1 MINRLNLQSRSTT
14 NIFEAQALNS
24 WKYAVKYVNISL
36 YRYNDELYPIIFK
49 GDEVSLEATN
59 ILYRGQNE
67 HLYNQKVKKALYYKL
82 INNADSVINYN
93 EIKHFEDEIDEED
106 FELIIRDSRTEWS
119 DCSTYEFIVS
129 SEYCTEIIGISYQST
144 AL

>member
-1 MINRLNLQSRSTT
+1 MSNVNKSEYLEDTENFPFFSSLGLYTEINHVESLNCYEPDDIDIDHTDDLINRLNLQSRSTT

-67 HLYNQKVKKALYYKL
+67 HLYNQKVKRHYI
-82 INNADSVINYN
+82 IN
-93 EIKHFEDEIDEED
+93 
-106 FELIIRDSRTEWS
+106 
-119 DCSTYEFIVS
+119 
-129 SEYCTEIIGISYQST
+129 
-144 AL
+144 